1 MEEKKLSP
9 EQSEEVIELL
19 DIVAES
25 ASEENSAQDEKP
37 VFSEEAEEIRS
48 PEEVK
53 VTTIGDGA
61 ESGEEMLLSEEI
73 VEPRSHAVNEV
84 VMKEEFPEKDVCG
97 SLGADHEKAC
107 DISMNTA
114 EKADEKSCG
123 LAEDAQELA
132 LRESLENKVK
142 TLEQRVALLESTC
155 RELAE
160 SVESLSQQ
168 IAQAGTMF
176 LEDASVRLNM
186 EELVSR
192 MLDARLPS
200 SPEQNENGEGDPE
213 ARMEALEKRVQEWE
227 EKSEQMAASAAA
239 RVIRDEIAAM
249 KAESGSS
256 C

>member
-25 ASEENSAQDEKP
+25 ASEENSAQEEKP
-37 VFSEEAEEIRS
+37 AFSDEAEDTKS
-48 PEEVK
+48 PEEMNVA
-53 VTTIGDGA
+53 TSGDGS
-61 ESGEEMLLSEEI
+61 ESGEEELLSEESI
-73 VEPRSHAVNEV
+73 EPRPHAVNEV

-132 LRESLENKVK
+132 LRESLEKEVK
-142 TLEQRVALLESTC
+142 TLEQRVEQLEKTC

-200 SPEQNENGEGDPE
+200 SSDQDENGESDPE
-213 ARMEALEKRVQEWE
+213 ARLEALEKRVGEWE

-249 KAESGSS
+249 RAGAGTS

>member
-25 ASEENSAQDEKP
+25 ASEENSAQEEKP
-37 VFSEEAEEIRS
+37 AFSDEAEETKS
-48 PEEVK
+48 PEEMNVA
-53 VTTIGDGA
+53 TSGDGS
-61 ESGEEMLLSEEI
+61 ESGEEVLLSEESI
-73 VEPRSHAVNEV
+73 EPRPHAVNEV

-114 EKADEKSCG
+114 
-123 LAEDAQELA
+123 AEESRCTAEGVQELV
-132 LRESLENKVK
+132 LRESLEKEVK
-142 TLEQRVALLESTC
+142 TLEQRVEQLEKTC

-200 SPEQNENGEGDPE
+200 SSDQDENGESDPE
-213 ARMEALEKRVQEWE
+213 ARLEALEKRVGEWE

-249 KAESGSS
+249 RAGAGTS